1 MAQIIQYK
9 ERIKDSSV
17 YPVTVGSAVYMNVGD
32 TSILDTLD
40 NVIRTKIEAV
50 NVLIDTSIDTIAY
63 PYVPTTPDTSLS
75 PEQKENAIKNLG
87 LDELS
92 QKVDMMVTNLSN
104 KQDKLQHGPD
114 GNIKRI
120 NGANILGPGEVNI
133 FAIEKDWVPVDD
145 TLSTESDNPVE
156 NKAITAKFNEVN
168 DKIDNIIETVMEE
181 LNNPDSWWDYGDEE

>member
-9 ERIKDSSV
+9 ERSEDSSV

-50 NVLIDTSIDTIAY
+50 NVLIDTSINTIEY
-63 PYVPTTPDTSLS
+63 PYVPTAPDVLLTDN
-75 PEQKENAIKNLG
+75 QKENAVKNLG

-92 QKVDMMVTNLSN
+92 QKVDVMVTNLSN
-104 KQDKLQHGPD
+104 KQDKLQHGAD

-120 NGANILGPGEVNI
+120 NGANILGPGNVNI
-133 FAIEKDWVPVDD
+133 FAIEKEWVSVDD
-145 TLSTESDNPVE
+145 SLSIESDNPVQ

-168 DKIDNIIETVMEE
+168 DRIDNIIETVMEE
-181 LNNPDSWWDYGDEE
+181 INNPDSWWDYGD